1 MKTRIIIIACLAF
14 IAGIAQAQKSE
25 WERISDVPLVQKNII
40 GYKDF
45 LFSHNR
51 DSAMLYLPKIYS
63 FIKPKQLCGDS
74 VYFSFGRKV
83 VTDKWVILH
92 STVSCDIPKAIGYPY
107 YRFLIAVFTP
117 SGTLVDYLLLKEN
130 SDEGYT
136 LVQGVAHP
144 YSLSVVYYND
154 IADGV
159 MDYRFEVTRQHIMID
174 DTGKIK
180 CDKPITVASSIY
192 VPFSIMKDMPWW

>member
-40 GYKDF
+40 SNKDF
-45 LFSHNR
+45 SFTYNR
-51 DSAMLYLPKIYS
+51 DSAGLYLPKIYS
-63 FIKPKQLCGDS
+63 FIKPKQLCDGP
-74 VYFSFGRKV
+74 VHFAFGRKV

-92 STVSCDIPKAIGYPY
+92 STVFCDIPKGSGYPY
-107 YRFLIAVFTP
+107 HRHLIAVFTP

-130 SDEGYT
+130 SDKGFT
-136 LVQGVAHP
+136 FIQGIAQP
-144 YSLSVVYYND
+144 YSLAITYYND
-154 IADGV
+154 VADGV
-159 MDYRFEVTRQHIMID
+159 FDDRHEVTRQHIMID

-180 CDKPITVASSIY
+180 CDKPVFVASSVLLRYETIH
-192 VPFSIMKDMPWW
+192 DMMGW

>member
-40 GYKDF
+40 DNDDF
-45 LFSHNR
+45 SFSRNR

-63 FIKPKQLCGDS
+63 FIKPKQLCDGP

-92 STVSCDIPKAIGYPY
+92 SKVFCDLPKASVYLY
-107 YRFLIAVFTP
+107 QRFLIAVFTP
-117 SGTLVDYLLLKEN
+117 SGTLVDYLLLKEY
-130 SDEGYT
+130 SDEGYP
-136 LVQGVAHP
+136 LVQGIAQP
-144 YSLSVVYYND
+144 YSLSVVYY
-154 IADGV
+154 
-159 MDYRFEVTRQHIMID
+159 
-174 DTGKIK
+174 
-180 CDKPITVASSIY
+180 
-192 VPFSIMKDMPWW
+192 

>member
-14 IAGIAQAQKSE
+14 IVGIAQAQKSE
-25 WERISDVPLVQKNII
+25 WEHISDVPLVQKNVISND
-40 GYKDF
+40 DF
-45 LFSHNR
+45 LFSDNR
-51 DSAMLYLPKIYS
+51 DSVMRYLPKIYS

-92 STVSCDIPKAIGYPY
+92 STVSCDIPKGIGYPY

-117 SGTLVDYLLLKEN
+117 SGTLVDYLLLKET

-136 LVQGVAHP
+136 LVQGIAHP

-154 IADGV
+154 IADGLY
-159 MDYRFEVTRQHIMID
+159 DRRFEVTRQNITID

-180 CDKPITVASSIY
+180 CDKPIFLASSVLLRYETIH
-192 VPFSIMKDMPWW
+192 DMMGW

>member
-1 MKTRIIIIACLAF
+1 MKTKIIIIACLAF

-40 GYKDF
+40 GNDDF
-45 LFSHNR
+45 SFSRNR
-51 DSAMLYLPKIYS
+51 DSAGLYLPKIYS
-63 FIKPKQLCGDS
+63 FIKPKQLCGES
-74 VYFSFGRKV
+74 VYFAFGRKV

-92 STVSCDIPKAIGYPY
+92 STVFCDIPKGSVYPY
-107 YRFLIAVFTP
+107 QRFLIAVFTP
-117 SGTLVDYLLLKEN
+117 SGTLVDYLLLKEI

-136 LVQGVAHP
+136 LVQGVAQP
-144 YSLSVVYYND
+144 YSLSVVYYNG

-159 MDYRFEVTRQHIMID
+159 IDDRYEVTRQHIMID

-180 CDKPITVASSIY
+180 CDKPVFVASSVLLPVNTLI
-192 VPFSIMKDMPWW
+192 DMMGW